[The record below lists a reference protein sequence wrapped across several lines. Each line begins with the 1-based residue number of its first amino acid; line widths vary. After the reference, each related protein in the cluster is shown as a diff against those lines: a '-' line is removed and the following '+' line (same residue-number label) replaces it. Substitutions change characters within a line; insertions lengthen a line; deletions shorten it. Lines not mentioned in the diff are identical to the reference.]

1 MISDKVIN
9 EARDLIAG
17 FITNRR
23 KELNLTQSELAERA
37 GLGVATVARIEQK
50 KFIPDGKSLLKICY
64 ALDCYFFL
72 QEMESDERFAEMM
85 RNRWRREG
93 DEN

>member
-1 MISDKVIN
+1 MIKDEVIN

-17 FITNRR
+17 FILSRR
-23 KELNLTQSELAERA
+23 KELNFTQQDLADRA
-37 GLGVATVARIEQK
+37 GLGLATIQRIEGK

-64 ALDCYFFL
+64 ALDCFFFFG
-72 QEMESDERFAEMM
+72 EKESDEPFIQAFRD
-85 RNRWRREG
+85 RWNRPG